1 MKFSLLLGTL
11 LLLEVLSFYGEHSHQ
26 YAASCFTVPD
36 GMLNMTQPFWACFIL
51 LHLLTL
57 SVVSIKTCS
66 LGSLRWDRR
75 LPYNTG
81 GKPQYCSAKHFFH
94 RSSTFRDGVA
104 LRLW

>member
-1 MKFSLLLGTL
+1 MLGTL
-11 LLLEVLSFYGEHSHQ
+11 LLLEVLSFYGEHCHQ
-26 YAASCFTVPD
+26 DSVSRFTLPD
-36 GMLNMTQPFWACFIL
+36 DKLDDELNMTQPFWACFIL